1 MVCWKLCLL
10 YLCCSICFC
19 FELSWTK
26 EFMCTLLWYNFSSP
40 EPVPGP
46 GSYNPH
52 VYRTSSKRCAP
63 AFTMS
68 RTPREIGITQNC
80 TFWGKECLNYFVE
93 TTGSTAPFLFKGR
106 YFFTI
111 KTSFI
116 WHSGLAFDIRRGVAV
131 HLLLMQCALCFSIS
145 ISIFLNNHDIGV
157 TIHIMWKKFSVLSA
171 FLDHFNTETIF
182 S

>member
-1 MVCWKLCLL
+1 
-10 YLCCSICFC
+10 
-19 FELSWTK
+19 
-26 EFMCTLLWYNFSSP
+26 MCTLLWYNFSSP

-80 TFWGKECLNYFVE
+80 TFWGKVGKNVWIILWTLLDQQHLSSSRDATF
-93 TTGSTAPFLFKGR
+93 SPPR
-106 YFFTI
+106 HR
-111 KTSFI
+111 SFGI
-116 WHSGLAFDIRRGVAV
+116 QQVKGLAFDIRHVGSLYICCWCNVPCVSVSQFLHSWIIMILAW
-131 HLLLMQCALCFSIS
+131 QSIS
-145 ISIFLNNHDIGV
+145 CE
-157 TIHIMWKKFSVLSA
+157 KKFSVLSA
-171 FLDHFNTETIF
+171 LLDHFNTEIIF

>member
-1 MVCWKLCLL
+1 
-10 YLCCSICFC
+10 
-19 FELSWTK
+19 
-26 EFMCTLLWYNFSSP
+26 MCTLLWYNFSSP

-80 TFWGKECLNYFVE
+80 TFWGKVGKNVWIILWTLLDQQHLSSSRDATF
-93 TTGSTAPFLFKGR
+93 SPPR
-106 YFFTI
+106 HR
-111 KTSFI
+111 SFGI
-116 WHSGLAFDIRRGVAV
+116 QQVKGLAFDIRRGVAV